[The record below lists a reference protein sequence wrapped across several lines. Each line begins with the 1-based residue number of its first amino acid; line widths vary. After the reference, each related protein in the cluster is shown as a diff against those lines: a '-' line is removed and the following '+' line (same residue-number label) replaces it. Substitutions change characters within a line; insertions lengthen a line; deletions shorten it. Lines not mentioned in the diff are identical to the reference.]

1 MERKLRITTGLI
13 LFAYAAC
20 HFLGHATGMFGVAAM
35 ESIGRGVILAPWRTL
50 PGRSALFISLVVH
63 GALGLY
69 ALFRRRH
76 LRIPALEA
84 WQLALGLAIPLL
96 LAPHV
101 IGVRVGAS
109 VFGLDDSYR
118 TILGRVWIGASE
130 LAQHFALLGL
140 VWAHGCIGLGFWLRR
155 YDWSR
160 RHRDLLL
167 AGAVALPLL
176 AALGVVNAGWDT
188 ATSAG
193 PQAEQA
199 RAAIDPS
206 IAEAKKTLA
215 NWARDLQF
223 FYLGLLGLVTAGW
236 LVRSGVRRG
245 AAAVRVTYP
254 NGRIVVAPR
263 GFSILETSR
272 WAGIAHAS
280 SCGGRGRCSTCRV
293 QIVAGE
299 KNLPEISAAERET
312 LERIKAPPHV
322 RLACQ
327 LRPTAGLEIA
337 PLVPVADALR
347 EAGIAGGESGEM
359 LVTAMFIDLRDST
372 RFAAGRLPFDA
383 LYIIER
389 YVQLVTTAIEAHGG
403 VVTGVAGDGVMSL
416 FGARSEPLAG
426 ARGALRAVGSVWDAI
441 DALSLEFAGEL
452 DRPIAF
458 GAGLDVSL
466 AAVRSRDILGR
477 PSLQFL
483 GDAGNVASR
492 LETAT
497 KTYKCTC
504 VISES
509 VFRVAEAAIP
519 DELAREE
526 ATLRGLEDRIIPVRL
541 VFNRGEVDFGEFAA
555 PKEEAPL

>member
-1 MERKLRITTGLI
+1 MERKLRLNTGLI

-20 HFLGHATGMFGVAAM
+20 HFLGHATGIFGVAAM
-35 ESIGRGVILAPWRTL
+35 DSIGRDILLAPWRTP
-50 PGRSALFISLVVH
+50 PGRGVLLASVLIHA
-63 GALGLY
+63 GLGLY
-69 ALFRRRH
+69 AVFRRRH
-76 LRIPALEA
+76 LRIPAAEA

-96 LAPHV
+96 LAPHIV
-101 IGVRVGAS
+101 NVRVGAMA
-109 VFGLDDSYR
+109 FGLDDSYR
-118 TILGRVWIGASE
+118 TTLGRFWIVAGS

-176 AALGVVNAGWDT
+176 AALGVVNAGWDA
-188 ATSAG
+188 ATSASV
-193 PQAEQA
+193 QAAAQA
-199 RAAIDPS
+199 ASPS
-206 IAEAKKTLA
+206 IAEAQNTLA
-215 NWARDLQF
+215 DWARGLQI
-223 FYLGLLGLVTAGW
+223 FYVGLLGLLVVGW
-236 LVRSGVRRG
+236 LVRGGVRRG

-263 GFSILETSR
+263 GFSVLETSR
-272 WAGIAHAS
+272 WARIAHAS

-293 QIVAGE
+293 RIVAGA
-299 KNLPEISAAERET
+299 KHLPEVSAAERET

-327 LRPTAGLEIA
+327 LRPTADIEIA
-337 PLVPVADALR
+337 PLVPVAALPG
-347 EAGIAGGESGEM
+347 AGHAGDESREM

-383 LYIIER
+383 LYIVER
-389 YVQLVTTAIEAHGG
+389 YVQLVTAAIEAHGG
-403 VVTGVAGDGVMSL
+403 AVTGVAGDGVMSL
-416 FGARSEPLAG
+416 FGARSEPLVG
-426 ARGALRAVGSVWDAI
+426 ARGALRAIGSVWDAI

-458 GAGLDVSL
+458 GVGLDVSL
-466 AAVRSRDILGR
+466 AAVRSLDILGR

-492 LETAT
+492 LEAAT

-519 DELAREE
+519 DALTREE
-526 ATLRGLEDRIIPVRL
+526 LTLRGLEDRVIPVRL
-541 VFNRGEVDFGEFAA
+541 AFNRGEVDFGELAA
-555 PKEEAPL
+555 PKEDAAL

>member
-1 MERKLRITTGLI
+1 MERKLRLTTGLI

-20 HFLGHATGMFGVAAM
+20 HFLGHATGVFGVATM
-35 ESIGRGVILAPWRTL
+35 ESIGRGVILAPWRTP
-50 PGRSALFISLVVH
+50 PGRGALFISLVVH
-63 GALGLY
+63 ATLGLN

-96 LAPHV
+96 LAPHI

-109 VFGLDDSYR
+109 FFGLDDSYR
-118 TILGRVWIGASE
+118 TVLGRFWIVAGA

-160 RHRDLLL
+160 RYRDWLL
-167 AGAVALPLL
+167 AGAVGLPLL
-176 AALGVVNAGWDT
+176 AALGIVNAGWDA

-193 PQAEQA
+193 PHAEQA
-199 RAAIDPS
+199 RAAVDPS
-206 IAEAKKTLA
+206 IAAAQSTLA
-215 NWARDLQF
+215 DWARDLQI
-223 FYLGLLGLVTAGW
+223 FYFGLLALIVIAW
-236 LVRSGVRRG
+236 LVRRGVRRG

-254 NGRIVVAPR
+254 NGRVVVAPR
-263 GFSILETSR
+263 GFSVLETSR
-272 WAGIAHAS
+272 WASVAHAS

-299 KNLPEISAAERET
+299 KSLPEISPAERET

-327 LRPTAGLEIA
+327 LRPVADIEVA
-337 PLVPVADALR
+337 PLVPVVGAAHDSGA
-347 EAGIAGGESGEM
+347 ASGEM

-372 RFAAGRLPFDA
+372 RFAAGRMPFDA

-389 YVQLVTTAIEAHGG
+389 YVQLVTAAIEAHGG

-426 ARGALRAVGSVWDAI
+426 ARGALRAIGSVWDAI

-466 AAVRSRDILGR
+466 AAVRSHDVLGR

-541 VFNRGEVDFGEFAA
+541 AFSRGEVDFGEFAA
-555 PKEEAPL
+555 PKEEEAL

>member
-1 MERKLRITTGLI
+1 MERKLRLTTGLI

-20 HFLGHATGMFGVAAM
+20 HFLGHATGVFGVATM
-35 ESIGRGVILAPWRTL
+35 EAVGRGILLAPWRTM
-50 PGRSALFISLVVH
+50 PGRGVLLGALLIH
-63 GALGLY
+63 AALGLY

-96 LAPHV
+96 LVPHV
-101 IGVRVGAS
+101 IGVRAGAS
-109 VFGLDDSYR
+109 LFGLDDSYR
-118 TILGRVWIGASE
+118 TVLDRIWIAAGG
-130 LAQHFALLGL
+130 LVQHFALLTL

-155 YDWSR
+155 HDWSR

-167 AGAVALPLL
+167 AGAVALPFL
-176 AALGVVNAGWDT
+176 AALGIINAGWDA

-193 PQAEQA
+193 AHAEQA

-206 IAEAKKTLA
+206 IAASKNTLA
-215 NWARDLQF
+215 NWTRNLQF
-223 FYLGLLGLVTAGW
+223 FYFGLLGLVGITW
-236 LVRSGVRRG
+236 LARNAMRRG
-245 AAAVRVTYP
+245 GGAVRVAFP
-254 NGRIVVAPR
+254 NGRVVVAPR
-263 GFSILETSR
+263 GFSVLETSR

-299 KNLPEISAAERET
+299 KNLPEISPAERET

-327 LRPTAGLEIA
+327 LRPTADVEIA
-337 PLVPVADALR
+337 PLVPVSGSARDTAV
-347 EAGIAGGESGEM
+347 GSGESGEM
-359 LVTAMFIDLRDST
+359 LVTAMFIDLRGST

-389 YVQLVTTAIEAHGG
+389 YVQLVTAAIEAHGG

-426 ARGALRAVGSVWDAI
+426 ARGALRAIGSVWDAI
-441 DALSLEFAGEL
+441 DALSREFAGEL
-452 DRPIAF
+452 DGPIAF

-466 AAVRSRDILGR
+466 AAVRSHDVLGR
-477 PSLQFL
+477 ASLQFL

-492 LETAT
+492 LEAAT
-497 KTYKCTC
+497 KTYQCTC

-519 DELAREE
+519 ETLARED
-526 ATLRGLEDRIIPVRL
+526 AVLRGLEDRVIPVRL
-541 VFNRGEVDFGEFAA
+541 AFNRGEVDFGEFVA
-555 PKEEAPL
+555 PKEEAL